1 MDFKT
6 ELEEIL
12 RRYVPLIDDK
22 EQYENTIKLLSIKLE
37 DLHEKYKED

>member
-12 RRYVPLIDDK
+12 RRYVPLMDDK

>member
-6 ELEEIL
+6 ELEELL
-12 RRYVPLIDDK
+12 RRYVPVIENK

-37 DLHEKYKED
+37 DLHKKYKED

>member
-6 ELEEIL
+6 ELEEVL
-12 RRYVPLIDDK
+12 RRYVPVMEDK
-22 EQYENTIKLLSIKLE
+22 DRYENIIKLLMIKLV

>member
-1 MDFKT
+1 MNFKT
-6 ELEEIL
+6 ELDELL
-12 RRYVPLIDDK
+12 RRYVPVSENK

>member
-12 RRYVPLIDDK
+12 QRYVPLMDDK

-37 DLHEKYKED
+37 DLHEKYKEV